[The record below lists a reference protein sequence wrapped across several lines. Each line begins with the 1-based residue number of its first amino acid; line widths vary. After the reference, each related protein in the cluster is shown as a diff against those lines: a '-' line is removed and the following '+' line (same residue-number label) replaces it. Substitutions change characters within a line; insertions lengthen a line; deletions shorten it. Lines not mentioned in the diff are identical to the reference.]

1 MLRNLFALVVALLLV
16 VLPSLGMAGK
26 QVTKWG
32 QNGIRVKAT
41 RTLPNGMRITHQY
54 YQLRDARGRFM
65 KAVPLPATY
74 RGIPGGAA
82 LAR

>member
-1 MLRNLFALVVALLLV
+1 MLRNLLGLVVALALL
-16 VLPSLGMAGK
+16 VLPSLGLAGK
-26 QVTKWG
+26 EVSKWG

-65 KAVPLPATY
+65 KKVALPATY
-74 RGIPGGAA
+74 RGVPGG
-82 LAR
+82 RR